1 MRLLRG
7 NYIQNG
13 MLAKLY
19 TEIQCDG
26 YCRSRWLLDSSDSQV
41 VRATAFFVESTAGC
55 VGALYLEEPQYP
67 RESSAKQRKLRAAP
81 CCYCFYKNNEKEE
94 TYLVAV
100 VVVAGNVDF
109 RPMSCTSDGLH
120 CSPDLE
126 NRPRIGEQAE
136 YRGRRCAGTTQLSD
150 FSTGARP
157 RLRRGP
163 RHSVGICNK
172 LHNFNGLAVPLF
184 EQESS
189 AVEDNRTSGLCGR
202 WI

>member
-19 TEIQCDG
+19 TELQCDG
-26 YCRSRWLLDSSDSQV
+26 YCCSRWLLDSSDSQA

-55 VGALYLEEPQYP
+55 VGALYL
-67 RESSAKQRKLRAAP
+67 RKLRAAP

-100 VVVAGNVDF
+100 VVVVGNVDF
-109 RPMSCTSDGLH
+109 RPMSCTSDGLR
-120 CSPDLE
+120 CGPDLE
-126 NRPRIGEQAE
+126 NGPRVGEQAE
-136 YRGRRCAGTTQLSD
+136 YPGRNHAQTIQLSD
-150 FSTGARP
+150 FSTGAHP
-157 RLRRGP
+157 RLRRSP

-172 LHNFNGLAVPLF
+172 LHSLGVVAPRIFRL
-184 EQESS
+184 
-189 AVEDNRTSGLCGR
+189 
-202 WI
+202 

>member
-26 YCRSRWLLDSSDSQV
+26 YCCSRWLLDSSDSQA

-55 VGALYLEEPQYP
+55 VGALYLEEPQWSS
-67 RESSAKQRKLRAAP
+67 ESSAEGEKLLAAL

-94 TYLVAV
+94 TYLVVV

-109 RPMSCTSDGLH
+109 RPMSHTADGLRYGL
-120 CSPDLE
+120 DLE
-126 NRPRIGEQAE
+126 NGPRIGEQAE
-136 YRGRRCAGTTQLSD
+136 YRGCICARTTQLSY
-150 FSTGARP
+150 FSTGRVP
-157 RLRRGP
+157 GSVRGP
-163 RHSVGICNK
+163 
-172 LHNFNGLAVPLF
+172 
-184 EQESS
+184 
-189 AVEDNRTSGLCGR
+189 GR
-202 WI
+202 